1 MSKAVDFFEDLEK
14 REKAMFDALC
24 TKEIL
29 GIKTFWCKLEGAW
42 IMPEAC
48 LRRQKFYERSY
59 RFGND
64 SLRPYI
70 KCSDCEMAQKIQAFY
85 NEKINLPENK
95 IFKVVKYKAKTTRTC
110 KICGKEL
117 PFTLQYFPRA
127 RNKPAGYVC
136 LKCQREKARKIWREK
151 QKKKGAKNIKNF
163 TTEAFLKVAVK
174 NGIDKE
180 DLKNYRNKQELMQIT
195 GLALSSIYYHINKIL
210 ND

>member
-1 MSKAVDFFEDLEK
+1 MSKAIDFFKDLEK

-59 RFGND
+59 SFGND

-70 KCSDCEMAQKIQAFY
+70 KCSDCEMAEKIQAFY
-85 NEKINLPENK
+85 NVKIKLPKNRTLKLVE
-95 IFKVVKYKAKTTRTC
+95 YKAKTTRTC

-127 RNKPAGYVC
+127 KNKPAGYVC
-136 LKCQREKARKIWREK
+136 LKCKREQVKKIWQEK
-151 QKKKGAKNIKNF
+151 QKKKGVKKTKNF
-163 TTEAFLKVAVK
+163 TTESFLKVALK

-180 DLKNYRNKQELMQIT
+180 GLKSYKNKQKLMQIT
-195 GLALSSIYYHINKIL
+195 GLALSSIYHHTNKIL